1 MGKNNVV
8 VVVVA
13 VLAGLLVGALAMYW
27 LRGDAPSAGS
37 NEPKI
42 LYYRNPMGSGHTSD
56 KPMKDEMGMDYIPV
70 YEKEQGAGASSQEPG
85 LVTINPTV
93 VQNIGVRTAPVTKG
107 AIKAQIVANGVLALD
122 ESRTT
127 TVTAK
132 VDGYVEKL
140 HVTSVGQVVKEG
152 DPLFE
157 MYSPDLVALLEEYL
171 AALRYQESLPA
182 TASQTL
188 HRNATDLVVSAH
200 KRIQL
205 IGLIRP
211 QIAKIQSDRGV
222 PRAITFFATHNGVI
236 LKKNVLE
243 GGYVSAGTELFTL
256 ADLSEVWV
264 LADVYALDFGALRP
278 GQRASVTVQ
287 GIPGR
292 TFNGRVDFIYPTME
306 SQSRTVKVRI
316 ALPNPQRVL
325 RPDMFASVA
334 IQTGNN
340 AQSLLVPKSA
350 VLRTGK
356 RDLVILAL
364 GEGRFRPQQVQLG
377 AETPDHYAVQAGV
390 KEGDIVVTSAQF
402 LIDSES
408 RIGEAVQK
416 LNDAPANDPPPAEPM
431 PPAALPSPRTQPPA
445 TTRQP
450 ARKSAPAADETPA
463 PGASSTPEPAPAPKS
478 EAGTAPD
485 SSAPAD
491 AHAH

>member
-1 MGKNNVV
+1 MGKNNVL

-27 LRGDAPSAGS
+27 LRGDAPSARS

-70 YEKEQGAGASSQEPG
+70 YENQQGAGAPPQEPG

-140 HVTSVGQVVKEG
+140 HVASVGHVVKEG
-152 DPLFE
+152 DPLFD

-188 HRNATDLVVSAH
+188 HRNATDLVVAAH
-200 KRIQL
+200 KRIQA

-222 PRAITFFATHNGVI
+222 PRSITFFAAHNGVV

-243 GGYVSAGTELFTL
+243 GGFVSAGTELFTL

-264 LADVYALDFGALRP
+264 LADVYAQDFGALRP
-278 GQRASVTVQ
+278 GQRATVTVQ
-287 GIPGR
+287 GIPGK
-292 TFNGRVDFIYPTME
+292 TFSGRVDFIYPTME

-316 ALPNPQRVL
+316 ALLNPQRIL
-325 RPDMFASVA
+325 RPDMFASVT
-334 IQTGNN
+334 IQTGSS

-364 GEGRFRPQQVQLG
+364 GQGRFRPQQVQLG
-377 AETPDHYAVQAGV
+377 PDTPDHYAVQSGV

-402 LIDSES
+402 LLDSES

-416 LNDAPANDPPPAEPM
+416 LNDAAPSDASPADSSHDHAPPPA
-431 PPAALPSPRTQPPA
+431 PPKPAPRSSASKAQKPGT
-445 TTRQP
+445 
-450 ARKSAPAADETPA
+450 KSAPAATTETPV
-463 PGASSTPEPAPAPKS
+463 PAPEQTPPS
-478 EAGTAPD
+478 PD
-485 SSAPAD
+485 AAPAD
-491 AHAH
+491 AHVH